1 MKFACY
7 VLSLFDQ
14 RERRESMIGQL
25 EHLLMDYEIIDAV
38 DFRRVSLEKKLAF
51 VKKND
56 MSTITRELVN
66 GEVGCS
72 LSHFKCYKK
81 LLVDNVDWALIVE
94 DDADLERFKSDSIE
108 NIIAST
114 AGSDIDVII
123 LGYSKLKKND
133 ESLFYQL
140 EPVKKII
147 NGNDFILGKPW
158 KNWTCGTVS
167 YLIRKPGAKKM
178 LDYFAD
184 GKVVTVAD
192 DWRFFEEQVGLN
204 IAHCRPLLVFEDFS
218 NFQSTLEL
226 ERAQVSKKTI
236 KFLYTVRVL
245 RGYLRLLL
253 MKLKS

>member
-1 MKFACY
+1 MKNTIY
-7 VLSLFDQ
+7 VVSLAD
-14 RERRESMIGQL
+14 EIARRANFNNQAKNSGFEF
-25 EHLLMDYEIIDAV
+25 EYIDAV
-38 DFRRVSLEKKLAF
+38 DFRYVDADYLLNFTSSTQQGTIKRVLTK
-51 VKKND
+51 
-56 MSTITRELVN
+56 
-66 GEVGCS
+66 GEVGCA
-72 LSHFKCYKK
+72 LSHFKCYQK
-81 LLVDNVDWALIVE
+81 LLADDANWAWIVE

-108 NIIAST
+108 NIIASI

-123 LGYSKLKKND
+123 LGYSKLTRND
-133 ESLFYQL
+133 ESLFYRL

-178 LDYFAD
+178 LDYFGD

-192 DWRFFEEQVGLN
+192 DWRFFEEKVGLN

-218 NFQSTLEL
+218 NFQSALES

-236 KFLYTVRVL
+236 NFLYTVRVL